1 MGRTIEHAEA
11 SYETLRLH
19 GAVAAFS
26 NDDVIHDIDTKE
38 VSSINEALRSAY
50 IGVRWFWVAG
60 RMVVSENNCGSIIQY
75 GTFEYFT
82 RMRR

>member
-1 MGRTIEHAEA
+1 MGRTIERAEA

-26 NDDVIHDIDTKE
+26 NDDVIHDIDAKE
-38 VSSINEALRSAY
+38 ISSINEALRSAY
-50 IGVRWFWVAG
+50 IGVRRFSVAG
-60 RMVVSENNCGSIIQY
+60 RMVVSKYNCGSIIQY
-75 GTFEYFT
+75 GTFEHFA